1 MRQPATTNGLPRLLQ
16 IIWKAKTTPT
26 DEIERL
32 ADQIAGDDRDHL
44 APMPK
49 RVVVR
54 GAAVQMDKP

>member
-16 IIWKAKTTPT
+16 IIWKAKTTPA

-32 ADQIAGDDRDHL
+32 ADQIAADRNL
-44 APMPK
+44 VPVAK
-49 RVVVR
+49 RVVR